1 MNRMALTARD
11 KGQPA
16 TTITEVKSC
25 GKMIVGKNQKKTQT
39 KKTRFKINPTLLKNK
54 NPFISVKNAANTPKY
69 HYFASPKQKIFLYEV

>member
-1 MNRMALTARD
+1 MNRIAFTARD
-11 KGQPA
+11 KGHPA
-16 TTITEVKSC
+16 TMSNEVNPC
-25 GKMIVGKNQKKTQT
+25 GKIIFGKTQKKIQT